1 VALHAV
7 DNIRTYLNFR
17 IFTRFLFISGLTL
30 YNTYTA
36 NNPVMDLEATNKE
49 YFFREMVEKSQGV
62 IALADKNM
70 CFHFRSSYGAY
81 ITNWKNEATAAIPEE
96 DIPLDFLASVK
107 PVCAE
112 ALQKPGEIIPLTLK
126 LKSLNGQ
133 YCWLEGTVTNRMND
147 PAIEGIIISLQN
159 ITRQKQIEER
169 LQKATRLYFFISQVN
184 QMIVKTSEEKKLYTE
199 VCNIAVNVGQFRMAW
214 IGLVDNQTN
223 QLVPVITAGEETGYL
238 SKISIV
244 LEEGI
249 PEGEGP
255 TGTALREGNY
265 IFCNDI
271 ENAPEMAPW
280 REAALCRN
288 YHSSIS
294 LPLKKFGQ
302 VIGAFSVYADTKNF
316 FDSAEIALLEEATGD
331 ISFALENMEK
341 EKLRKKAEIELEES
355 RARYQTLTEAAPVG
369 IFHTDASGY
378 TTYVN
383 PCWCTIS
390 GMDAESALGNGW
402 LNAVHPDDKL
412 KLQAGWEDAT
422 EKQGVSV
429 SEYRFI
435 QPGGAVAW
443 VLGQAI
449 PEKNADNQVVGYVG
463 TITEITERKRAE
475 EAIEKVYKEKQI
487 VFNRINDAMV
497 SIDTDWRYTFL
508 NEAALA
514 THPLG
519 RNETIGKVIWDVHP
533 EMKDTIFWD
542 KYHHAMQTGEVLEFE
557 QFYQPM
563 NKCFFVKIY
572 PSHDG
577 LTIFYRDITAQKKA
591 AESIRANE
599 QKIDLIYNTTQ
610 DVLYLIT
617 VKDDRYS
624 FASVNKSFCTA
635 TGLAQEQVVG
645 KYIDEVIPEP
655 SLSMVLKNY
664 RTAIDNKQ
672 THQWQEV
679 SKYPSGTKTGIV
691 SITPVFETNGECNM
705 LVGSVHDIT
714 KLKEAEA
721 AVRTN
726 EEKRTLIMNA
736 ALDAII
742 CIDTKGMI
750 TFWNPQAEKIFGW
763 KEEEIMGKLLSAIII
778 PAPYA
783 AMHDKGIEN
792 YLKTGKGPALNVLL
806 QLKAINRA
814 GIEFPIELTVLPI
827 KQGDEE
833 FFCAFIRDITERVRA
848 QNEVINE
855 KNLSDSAINSLPGVF
870 YLYNRQGKFLRWNK
884 NFETVTKYSAEE
896 VAQMHPLDFFDSKDK
911 ELIAKKIATTFEL
924 GEDNVVADFL
934 LKTNDKI
941 TYYFT
946 GKLIEYSGEDCLAG
960 VGIDFTERIR
970 AQEKIRETT
979 EQLRQLTAHLQ
990 SIREEERKRIG
1001 REIHDELGQQL
1012 TAIKMDVAWIDK
1024 KTPDDATMIKGKLKS
1039 VISLLDG
1046 SNQSIRRILNELRP
1060 AILDDHG
1067 LMEALQWLGKQ
1078 LTENRG
1084 IGFRFTS
1091 AETNLK
1097 LPGSIATCIF
1107 RVYQEALTNI
1117 VRHSEAKN
1125 VMASLSIHNNIITI
1139 YLEDDGK
1146 GFDPLTVKSNQSF
1159 GILGMKERVLSL
1171 GGEFEL
1177 TSSPG
1182 NGTTISM
1189 RLFL

>member
-1 VALHAV
+1 M
-7 DNIRTYLNFR
+7 
-17 IFTRFLFISGLTL
+17 S
-30 YNTYTA
+30 
-36 NNPVMDLEATNKE
+36 
-49 YFFREMVEKSQGV
+49 
-62 IALADKNM
+62 
-70 CFHFRSSYGAY
+70 
-81 ITNWKNEATAAIPEE
+81 
-96 DIPLDFLASVK
+96 
-107 PVCAE
+107 
-112 ALQKPGEIIPLTLK
+112 
-126 LKSLNGQ
+126 
-133 YCWLEGTVTNRMND
+133 
-147 PAIEGIIISLQN
+147 
-159 ITRQKQIEER
+159 
-169 LQKATRLYFFISQVN
+169 
-184 QMIVKTSEEKKLYTE
+184 
-199 VCNIAVNVGQFRMAW
+199 
-214 IGLVDNQTN
+214 
-223 QLVPVITAGEETGYL
+223 AGEETGYL

-244 LEEGI
+244 SVRGT

-265 IFCNDI
+265 FFCNDI

-280 REAALCRN
+280 REAALSRN

-294 LPLKKFGQ
+294 LPIKKFGK

-341 EKLRKKAEIELEES
+341 EELRKKAEIELEES
-355 RARYQTLTEAAPVG
+355 RARYQTLTEVSPVG

-390 GMDAESALGNGW
+390 GMDAASALGNGW
-402 LNAVHPDDKL
+402 LNAVHPEDKF
-412 KLQAGWEDAT
+412 KLQAGWEEAS
-422 EKQGVSV
+422 KNQGVSV

-449 PEKNADNQVVGYVG
+449 PEKNIDNEIVGYVG
-463 TITEITERKRAE
+463 TITEITERKKAE
-475 EAIEKVYKEKQI
+475 EAIEKLYKEKQT
-487 VFNRINDAMV
+487 VLNRINDAMV
-497 SIDTDWRYTFL
+497 SVDTDWRYTFL

-519 RNETIGKVIWDVHP
+519 RSETIGKIMWDVHP
-533 EMKDTIFWD
+533 EMKGTIFWD
-542 KYHHAMQTGEVLEFE
+542 KYHHAMQTGEAMEFE
-557 QFYQPM
+557 QFYLPM
-563 NKCFFVKIY
+563 NTWFFVKIY

-617 VKDDRYS
+617 VKDKRYC
-624 FASVNKSFCTA
+624 FASVNKSFYTT
-635 TGLAQEQVVG
+635 TGFAEEQVVG

-655 SLSMVLKNY
+655 SLSIVLKNY

-672 THQWQEV
+672 TYQWQEV
-679 SKYPSGTKTGIV
+679 SEYPTGTKTGIV
-691 SITPVFETNGECNM
+691 SITPVFDANGECNM

-714 KLKEAEA
+714 KLKAAEA
-721 AVRTN
+721 AIRNN

-742 CIDTKGMI
+742 CIDSKGMI

-778 PAPYA
+778 PAAYA
-783 AMHDKGIEN
+783 AMHDRGMEN
-792 YLKTGKGPALNVLL
+792 YLKTGHGPALNVLL
-806 QLKAINRA
+806 QLKAINRT

-833 FFCAFIRDITERVRA
+833 FFCAFIRDITERVKA
-848 QNEVINE
+848 QNEIINE
-855 KNLSDSAINSLPGVF
+855 KNLSDSVINSLPGVF
-870 YLYNRQGKFLRWNK
+870 YLYNRAGNFLRWNK

-896 VAQMHPLDFFDSKDK
+896 VAQMHPLDFFDSDHKK
-911 ELIAKKIATTFEL
+911 LVAKKIDNTFEL

-934 LKTNDKI
+934 LKTKDKI

-946 GKLIEYSGEDCLAG
+946 GKSIEYRGEDCLAG

-1024 KTPDDATMIKGKLKS
+1024 KTPEDAIMIKGKLKS

-1078 LTENRG
+1078 LTETRG
-1084 IGFRFTS
+1084 IGFKFTS

-1097 LPGSIATCIF
+1097 LPGPIATCIF

-1117 VRHSEAKN
+1117 VRHSKAKN
-1125 VMASLSIHNNIITI
+1125 IAVSLIINNNIITVH
-1139 YLEDDGK
+1139 LADDGN
-1146 GFDPLTVKSNQSF
+1146 GFDPLTVKNNKSF

-1177 TSSPG
+1177 ISSPG